1 MKNSPLKIGVTGCA
15 GSGKSLVCKRFSR
28 LGLRVV
34 SCDEIARQVVEPG
47 TKAHGQLVA
56 LFGDLMVGDDGYLDR
71 KKLRALIS
79 RSPADR
85 ERLEGV
91 VQPAIVEEMLRLLEE
106 AGDILVVAE
115 VPLLFE
121 LGLDRYFDVTVTVA
135 APRDV
140 LVERISARDGVD
152 FKSAR
157 SLLDMQMSQQD
168 KIDGADHVIWNST
181 GVDSLYKAVDKLYSK
196 IRNSL
201 LDMG

>member
-1 MKNSPLKIGVTGCA
+1 MKNYPLKIGVTGCA
-15 GSGKSLVCKRFSR
+15 GSGKSLVCKRFSQ

-47 TKAHGQLVA
+47 AKAHGQLVA
-56 LFGDLMVGDDGYLDR
+56 LFGKGMVGDDGNLDR
-71 KKLRALIS
+71 EKLRDLIIG
-79 RSPADR
+79 SPVDR

-91 VQPAIVEEMLRLLEE
+91 VQPAIVAEMLRQLEG
-106 AGDILVVAE
+106 AGDLLVVAE

-121 LGLDRYFDVTVTVA
+121 LGLDPYFDVTVTVA
-135 APRDV
+135 APRGM

-152 FKSAR
+152 SRSAR

-168 KIDGADHVIWNST
+168 KVDGADHVIWNST
-181 GVDSLYKAVDKLYSK
+181 GVDSLYRAVDKLYSTIK
-196 IRNSL
+196 NSL

>member
-1 MKNSPLKIGVTGCA
+1 M
-15 GSGKSLVCKRFSR
+15 
-28 LGLRVV
+28 GLRMV

-47 TKAHGQLVA
+47 TKAHGRLVE
-56 LFGDLMVGDDGYLDR
+56 LFGGAMVGGDGRLDR
-71 KKLRALIS
+71 KKLRVLIS
-79 RSPADR
+79 NSTGDR

-91 VQPAIVEEMLRLLEE
+91 VQPAIVEEMSRLLEE
-106 AGDILVVAE
+106 AGDDLVIAE

-121 LGLDRYFDVTVTVA
+121 LDLEQYFDMTVTVA

-140 LVERISARDGVD
+140 LVQRVSARDGVD

-168 KIDGADHVIWNST
+168 KIDRADHVIWNSDSVESLFVK
-181 GVDSLYKAVDKLYSK
+181 VDELYSSIK
-196 IRNSL
+196 NSF